1 MEQGRWNDAAA
12 CFHQCISEFPNR
24 GGSRRSMA
32 GLLLRRGQQ
41 QSAALEAARQAEAA
55 DRADKAG
62 PGKLGK
68 EDHDVNLSES
78 LAVLAWALAKNG
90 GSSGEVE
97 SALKEAFDICPET
110 TKPI

>member
-1 MEQGRWNDAAA
+1 
-12 CFHQCISEFPNR
+12 
-24 GGSRRSMA
+24 MA
-32 GLLLRRGQQ
+32 GLFLRRGQQ

-110 TKPI
+110 TKPIRAEIHFFAGHAYAELGNSSSAGRR